1 MKSPERS
8 LRALGDKNRLLL
20 LRLVLERPMSVG
32 DLTVQAQLGQSLVSH
47 HLAVLARH
55 GWVTSRRR
63 GRQRIYTAATS
74 SGPLGALA
82 RWIKLQVPLPE
93 TWQASPTD
101 AAASGSRARGDLE
114 DYLL

>member
-8 LRALGDKNRLLL
+8 LLALGDKNRLLL

-32 DLTVQAQLGQSLVSH
+32 DLTVQAKLGQSLVSH

-55 GWVTSRRR
+55 GWVTARRQ
-63 GRQRIYTAATS
+63 GRQRIYSFAAS

-82 RWIKLQVPLPE
+82 RWIKQQVPLPE
-93 TWQASPTD
+93 TWQAPPAE
-101 AAASGSRARGDLE
+101 AAGSGTHDRGELE